1 MKDSLVIL
9 FKSFQSYRCCKY
21 QLKAVLFVC
30 LLGTVPQALSDDR
43 ATHFV
48 GVADSSIQNI
58 GKIII
63 QEICFTQKLQC
74 DIEMLPAPRAERS
87 MRDGQVNGEIMRVWR
102 YGEDNPD
109 FIRVPTS
116 YYEIKTAF
124 FTRKNTP
131 LNISS
136 VADITELNVG
146 VLTGVKHT
154 QNLGLNPQKVF
165 YSATT
170 EKMMDLL
177 NKKRVD
183 VVIAS
188 YMDGMATINKRY
200 EAGLMVQPATIKT
213 QPVYV
218 YIHPNRQELV
228 PIIDNAIKSLAKTG
242 KLSAMIAEAEQK
254 VLNEF

>member
-1 MKDSLVIL
+1 MKDALVIL
-9 FKSFQSYRCCKY
+9 FKPFQSYRYCKNK
-21 QLKAVLFVC
+21 LTAALFACVLV
-30 LLGTVPQALSDDR
+30 VSPQAFSDDNN
-43 ATHFV
+43 THFV

-58 GKIII
+58 GRIILE
-63 QEICFTQKLQC
+63 EICFTQKLQC

-87 MRDGQVNGEIMRVWR
+87 MRDGQVSGEIMRVWR

-124 FTRKNTP
+124 FTRKDTQFS
-131 LNISS
+131 ITS
-136 VADITELNVG
+136 VADIAELNVG

-154 QNLGLNPQKVF
+154 QNLGLNPKKVF

-200 EAGLMVQPATIKT
+200 ADTLTVQSATIKT

-218 YIHPNRQELV
+218 YIHPNSKDLA
-228 PIIDNAIKSLAKTG
+228 PIIDNAIKTLVKTG
-242 KLSAMIAEAEQK
+242 KLSTMIADAEQK
-254 VLNEF
+254 VLNES